1 MNRFRALW
9 ESTIGKKV
17 VMAATGLIMVLF
29 LISHMISNVLIF
41 SNPAHLDHYAA
52 WLRSLGPLLW
62 AARAGLLAA
71 LVLHILAAWQL
82 TRRAHA
88 ARPEGYARHER
99 LVTTYAARTMRW
111 GGVLLAVFIVFH
123 ILHFTTG
130 TFHPDFHPGE
140 VGRNVIEGM
149 AVKPV
154 AVFYLVAML
163 ALGIH
168 FWHGIWAVFQTLGVD
183 HPAWNRS
190 RRVISIGLAIV
201 VAGGFAT
208 IPLAALLG
216 WLR

>member
-1 MNRFRALW
+1 VNRSRALW
-9 ESTIGKKV
+9 GSTVGKKV
-17 VMAATGLIMVLF
+17 VMATTGLIMVLF

-41 SNPAHLDHYAA
+41 SNPEHLDRYAA
-52 WLRSLGPLLW
+52 WLRSLGPVLW
-62 AARAGLLAA
+62 AVRAILLAS
-71 LVLHILAAWQL
+71 LLLHIWAAWQL

-88 ARPEGYARHER
+88 ARPVHYSRQER
-99 LVTTYAARTMRW
+99 LVQTYAARTMRW

-130 TFHPDFHPGE
+130 TLHPDFHPGQ
-140 VGRNVIEGM
+140 VGRNVVEGM

-154 AVFYLVAML
+154 AVFYLLAML
-163 ALGIH
+163 ALGLH
-168 FWHGIWAVFQTLGVD
+168 FWHGVWSVFQTLGIN
-183 HPAWNRS
+183 HPAWNRA
-190 RRVISIGLAIV
+190 RRIVSVGLAIV